1 MTGRVRRLNIL
12 SVGAVTRYIKALFEQ
27 DGALADVMVRGEI
40 SNFKRH
46 YSGHC
51 YFTIKDSDATLRA
64 VMFRGRAGLLRFEP
78 KDGLKVI
85 AGGQIS
91 VFERDGQY
99 QLYVDQLIPE
109 GVGELSL
116 AFAQLK
122 DKLTAEGLFDDSR
135 KRPLPVLPQA
145 VGIVTSPTGA
155 AVRDVIT
162 VAKRRHPGIRLVLV
176 PVQVQGP
183 EAPAQIVGAIELLN
197 RLRQTDVIIVGRGG
211 GSIEEL
217 WAFND
222 ESVVRAVAASKLPVV
237 SAVGHQTDYT
247 LADFAADRR
256 AATPSQ
262 AAELVV
268 PDVRELDKY
277 VRTLRSMLE
286 THTRALLAG
295 RRRRLDICLASRL
308 FERPERLFADRRQT
322 VDLMIQRLQQALKGI
337 VTAKQH
343 AFKVAAEKLA
353 MLDPLAVLARGYSIT
368 RTPNGQVVRRAN
380 SVAAGQF
387 LEVVLGQGRLDVQ
400 VIWAEEEY
408 DSAQKGPRTGRMF

>member
-1 MTGRVRRLNIL
+1 MNAL
-12 SVGAVTRYIKALFEQ
+12 SVGAVTRYIKTLFER
-27 DGALADVMVRGEI
+27 DGTLADVLVRGEI

-51 YFTIKDSDATLRA
+51 YFTLKDSEATLRA
-64 VMFRGRAGLLRFEP
+64 VMFRGRAQLVRFEP
-78 KDGLKVI
+78 KDGMKVV

-122 DKLTAEGLFDDSR
+122 DKLAAEGLFDEER
-135 KRPLPVLPQA
+135 KRPLPALPRA

-155 AVRDVIT
+155 AVRDIIT
-162 VAKRRHPGIRLVLV
+162 VAKRRHPGVRLVLL

-183 EAPAQIVGAIELLN
+183 EAPGQIVKAIELLN
-197 RLRQTDVIIVGRGG
+197 RLEETDVIIVGRGG

-222 ESVVRAVAASKLPVV
+222 EQVVRAIAASRLPVV
-237 SAVGHQTDYT
+237 SAVGHQTDFT

-277 VRTLRSMLE
+277 VRTLRGLLE
-286 THTRALLAG
+286 THTRGLLAG
-295 RRRRLDICLASRL
+295 RRRRLDLCLASRL
-308 FERPERLFADRRQT
+308 FARPERLFADTRQT
-322 VDLMIQRLQQALKGI
+322 LDVAIQRLHQALRAT

-343 AFKVAAEKLA
+343 SFRLAAEQLA

-368 RTPNGQVVRRAN
+368 RTPEGTVVRKAAA
-380 SVAAGQF
+380 VEAGQF
-387 LEVVLGQGRLDVQ
+387 LEVILGQGRLDVQ

-408 DSAQKGPRTGRMF
+408 DSGKKGPRAGRMF

>member
-1 MTGRVRRLNIL
+1 LDVL
-12 SVGAVTRYIKALFEQ
+12 SVGAVTRYIKTLFDR
-27 DGALADVMVRGEI
+27 DGTLADVLVRGEI

-51 YFTIKDSDATLRA
+51 YFTLKDSEATLRA
-64 VMFRGRAGLLRFEP
+64 VMFRGRAQLVRFEP

-122 DKLTAEGLFDDSR
+122 DKLAAEGLFDEAR
-135 KRPLPVLPQA
+135 KRPLPVLPKA

-162 VAKRRHPGIRLVLV
+162 VAKRRHPGVQLVLF

-183 EAPAQIVGAIELLN
+183 EAPGQIVRGIEVLN
-197 RLRQTDVIIVGRGG
+197 NLHLTDVIIVGRGG

-222 ESVVRAVAASKLPVV
+222 ENVVRAIAASALPVV

-268 PDVRELDKY
+268 PDVRELEKY
-277 VRTLRSMLE
+277 IRTLRGLLE
-286 THTRALLAG
+286 THTRGLLAL
-295 RRRRLDICLASRL
+295 RRRRLDACLASWL
-308 FERPERLFADRRQT
+308 FERPERLFADKRQT
-322 VDLMIQRLQQALKGI
+322 LDLAIQRLHQAMRAI

-343 AFKVAAEKLA
+343 SFKLAAEKLA

-368 RTPNGQVVRRAN
+368 RTPDGHVVRKA
-380 SVAAGQF
+380 SEAGEGQF
-387 LEVVLGQGRLDVQ
+387 LEVVLGQGRLDVK
-400 VIWAEEEY
+400 VIWSEEEY
-408 DSAQKGPRTGRMF
+408 ESGKKGPRSGRMF

>member
-1 MTGRVRRLNIL
+1 VAVL
-12 SVGAVTRYIKALFEQ
+12 SVGAVTRYIKGLFEHDDQ
-27 DGALADVMVRGEI
+27 LADVLVRGEI

-51 YFTIKDSDATLRA
+51 YFTLKDSEATLRA
-64 VMFRGRAGLLRFEP
+64 VMFRGRAQLLRFEP
-78 KDGLKVI
+78 KDGFKVI

-116 AFAQLK
+116 AFNQLK
-122 DKLTAEGLFDDSR
+122 DKLAAEGLFDEGR
-135 KRPLPVLPQA
+135 KRPLPMLPRA
-145 VGIVTSPTGA
+145 VGIITSPTGA
-155 AVRDVIT
+155 ALRDIVT
-162 VAKRRHPGIRLVLV
+162 VAKRRHPGVQLVLL

-183 EAPAQIVGAIELLN
+183 EAPPQIAAAVKTLN
-197 RLRQTDVIIVGRGG
+197 RLGQVDVIIAGRGG

-222 ESVVRAVAASKLPVV
+222 EAVVRAIAASAIPVV

-268 PDVRELDKY
+268 PDVRELTKY
-277 VRTLRSMLE
+277 IGTLRGLLE
-286 THTRALLAG
+286 TYVTGMVTG
-295 RRRRLDICLASRL
+295 RRSRLAECLASRV
-308 FERPERLFADRRQT
+308 FRQPDHLLAAKRQA
-322 VDLMIQRLQQALKGI
+322 VDWYIQRLQQALKDT
-337 VTAKQH
+337 VLAKRH
-343 AFKVAAEKLA
+343 GLKLA
-353 MLDPLAVLARGYSIT
+353 AGKLAVLDPLAVLARGYSLT
-368 RTPNGQVVRRAN
+368 RTPDGRVIKKAADVAVGQY
-380 SVAAGQF
+380 
-387 LEVVLGQGRLDVQ
+387 LEVVLAKGRLDVE
-400 VIWAEEEY
+400 VVWAEEEY
-408 DSAQKGPRTGRMF
+408 DGTKKGPQPGRMF